1 MVFVHG
7 GAFNFGSGSLDE
19 YSPDYLLDE
28 NVIVVTFN
36 YRLNVLGDT
45 YHIDLDDNKKKKK
58 RRIKLYTIQVIWSL
72 GFLSFDIDDC
82 PGNMGLEDQLLA
94 FKWVKANISEF
105 GGDPDNITV
114 FGESAG
120 AVSVH
125 CHIISPSSRGYCFQ

>member
-45 YHIDLDDNKKKKK
+45 YHIDLDDNKKK
-58 RRIKLYTIQVIWSL
+58 
-72 GFLSFDIDDC
+72 
-82 PGNMGLEDQLLA
+82 E
-94 FKWVKANISEF
+94 KANKIIYNT
-105 GGDPDNITV
+105 GYLV
-114 FGESAG
+114 FRFSKL
-120 AVSVH
+120 
-125 CHIISPSSRGYCFQ
+125 